1 MKKYKIR
8 ILAYGAELNAI
19 IPFEQEPT
27 IDQLHSKIIEYL
39 NHNLFKIEYN
49 VFVKAEHWT
58 STKKKRVCLCL
69 KTYRQEWIAH
79 SAITRIH

>member
-58 STKKKRVCLCL
+58 STKKKRVL
-69 KTYRQEWIAH
+69 KYDIFYEEIKNESQPT
-79 SAITRIH
+79 T

>member
-19 IPFEQEPT
+19 IPFEQKPT

-58 STKKKRVCLCL
+58 STKKKRVL
-69 KTYRQEWIAH
+69 KYDIFYEEIKNESQPTA
-79 SAITRIH
+79 

>member
-39 NHNLFKIEYN
+39 NHNLFKIEIMYLL
-49 VFVKAEHWT
+49 KLSIGLAQ
-58 STKKKRVCLCL
+58 KR
-69 KTYRQEWIAH
+69 KEF
-79 SAITRIH
+79 

>member
-39 NHNLFKIEYN
+39 KNNLFKIEYN

-58 STKKKRVCLCL
+58 STKKKRVL
-69 KTYRQEWIAH
+69 KYDIFYEEIKNESQPT
-79 SAITRIH
+79 T

>member
-39 NHNLFKIEYN
+39 NHNLFKIEEN
-49 VFVKAEHWT
+49 SFIRLEHWT
-58 STKKKRVCLCL
+58 STKKNKVL
-69 KTYRQEWIAH
+69 KYDIFYEEIKNE
-79 SAITRIH
+79 